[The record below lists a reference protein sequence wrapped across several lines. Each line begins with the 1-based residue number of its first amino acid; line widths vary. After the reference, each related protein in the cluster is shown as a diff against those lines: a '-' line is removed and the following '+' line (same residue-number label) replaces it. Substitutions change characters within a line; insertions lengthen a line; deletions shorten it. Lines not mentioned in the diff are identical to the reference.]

1 MAQFDVYNNPG
12 SRTGKQAP
20 YLVEVQGRFVDTL
33 TTCVVIPL
41 VCKEHFSGA
50 TVLNPII
57 LVNGVEYLLST
68 AEITAVLRKILGHP
82 VISVKAQRSEIIAA
96 IDRLLL

>member
-1 MAQFDVYNNPG
+1 MAQFDVYHNPG

-20 YLVEVQGRFVDTL
+20 YLVEVQGRFVESL

-41 VCKEHFSGA
+41 VCKEYFYGA
-50 TVLNPII
+50 TVLNPVIT
-57 LVNGVEYLLST
+57 VNGVAYLLST
-68 AEITAVLRKILGHP
+68 AEITAVFRKILGVP
-82 VISVKAQRSEIIAA
+82 VVSAQAQRSEIIAA